1 MAAKDEPHGT
11 VETVGQ
17 LAGDVVLLVR
27 KELELAREEMAGKAK
42 SAGIGAGM
50 LSGSAV
56 GGLFAIASLTGL
68 VIVALALVMPLW
80 ASMLIVTVVWTAV
93 AAVLGLA
100 GRNKVK
106 EAAPFVPEQTIASV
120 KEDVEWTRNQKRVR

>member
-1 MAAKDEPHGT
+1 MTAKDEPHGT

-27 KELELAREEMAGKAK
+27 KEMELAREEMAAKAK

-50 LSGSAV
+50 LSGSAA
-56 GGLFAIASLTGL
+56 GGLFALASLTAL
-68 VIVALALVMPLW
+68 CIVALALVMPLW
-80 ASMLIVTVVWTAV
+80 ASMLIVTVVWTVVAV
-93 AAVLGLA
+93 GLGLA
-100 GRNKVK
+100 GRSKVK

-120 KEDVEWTRNQKRVR
+120 KEDVEWARSQKRRR